1 MALVAIVGRP
11 NVGKSQLFNRLI
23 GERKAIVDDREGVT
37 RDRVYGKTDWNGKEF
52 TVVDTGGYVEGSD
65 DVFEKEIREQV
76 QMAIDD
82 ADVILFVVDA
92 TTGITPLDREVAGML
107 RKTKK
112 PVLLVVNKVDNAMKQ
127 ENVWEFYELGLD
139 EVFPVSAINGSG
151 TGDLLDA
158 VVEKLPGDKKE
169 EEKDDETPVFAVVGR
184 PNTGKSTFINTLF
197 GEKRNVVADIPGT
210 TRDTVKWKYNKY
222 GREFYIVDTAGM
234 RRKKN
239 VKDDVEYYSVLR
251 SIKAIENADVV
262 LLMLDATRG
271 MESQDLN
278 IFEIAKKNN
287 KGIVILVNKW
297 DLVEKDTHTAKEY
310 TEYIKEKIAPFTDV
324 PIVFISAKDKKRI
337 LKAIDEALH
346 VYENRKRKIKTS
358 ELNQVLLPIIKDN
371 PPPATK
377 GKYIKIKY
385 ITQLPTHSPKFA
397 FFANLP
403 QYIKEP
409 YKRFLENQIRS
420 HWDFTGVPIEIYF
433 RKK

>member
-1 MALVAIVGRP
+1 MGLVAIVGRP

-23 GERKAIVDDREGVT
+23 GERKAIVDDMEGVT
-37 RDRVYGKTDWNGKEF
+37 RDRVYGKSDWNGKEF
-52 TVVDTGGYVEGSD
+52 TVVDTGGYVHGSD

-82 ADVILFVVDA
+82 ADVILFVTDV
-92 TTGITPLDREVAGML
+92 TTGVTPLDREVADML
-107 RKTKK
+107 RKTEK
-112 PVLLVVNKVDNAMKQ
+112 PVLLVVNKVDNTQ
-127 ENVWEFYELGLD
+127 RQDDIWDFYELGWD

-151 TGDLLDA
+151 TGELLDA
-158 VVEKLPGDKKE
+158 VVEKLPEENKE
-169 EEKDDETPVFAVVGR
+169 EEQDDTPVFAVVGR
-184 PNTGKSTFINTLF
+184 PNVGKSTFINTLF
-197 GEKRNVVADIPGT
+197 GEKRNVVSDIAGT
-210 TRDTVKWKYNKY
+210 TRDTVKWLYNKF
-222 GREFYIVDTAGM
+222 GRKFYIVDTAGM

-262 LLMLDATRG
+262 LLMLDATKG

-297 DLVEKDTHTAKEY
+297 DLVEKDTHTVKEY
-310 TEYIKEKIAPFTDV
+310 TEAIKERIAPFTDV

-346 VYENRKRKIKTS
+346 VAENRKRRIKTS
-358 ELNQVLLPIIKDN
+358 ELNEVLLPIIKQN
-371 PPPATK
+371 PPPAVK
-377 GKYIKIKY
+377 GKYVKIKY
-385 ITQLPTHSPKFA
+385 VTQLPSHSPKFA

-409 YKRFLENQIRS
+409 YKRFLENQIRK

>member
-1 MALVAIVGRP
+1 MGLVAIVGRP

-23 GERKAIVDDREGVT
+23 GERKAIVDDMEGVT
-37 RDRVYGKTDWNGKEF
+37 RDRVYGKSDWNGKEF
-52 TVVDTGGYVEGSD
+52 TVVDTGGYVHGSD

-82 ADVILFVVDA
+82 ADVILFVTDVTA
-92 TTGITPLDREVAGML
+92 GVTPLDREVADML
-107 RKTKK
+107 RKTEK
-112 PVLLVVNKVDNAMKQ
+112 PVLLVVNKVDNTQ
-127 ENVWEFYELGLD
+127 RQDDIWDFYELGLD
-139 EVFPVSAINGSG
+139 EIFPVSAINGSG
-151 TGDLLDA
+151 TGELLDA
-158 VVEKLPGDKKE
+158 VVEKLPEEDKDE
-169 EEKDDETPVFAVVGR
+169 EQDDTPVFAVVGR
-184 PNTGKSTFINTLF
+184 PNVGKSTFINTLF
-197 GEKRNVVADIPGT
+197 GEKRNVVSDIAGT
-210 TRDTVKWKYNKY
+210 TRDTVKWLFNKF

-251 SIKAIENADVV
+251 AIKAIENADVV
-262 LLMLDATRG
+262 LLMLDATKG

-297 DLVEKDTHTAKEY
+297 DLVEKDTHTMKAYEKI
-310 TEYIKEKIAPFTDV
+310 IKERIAPFTDV
-324 PIVFISAKDKKRI
+324 PIIFISAKDKKRI

-346 VYENRKRKIKTS
+346 VAENRKRRIKTS
-358 ELNQVLLPIIKDN
+358 ELNEVLLPIIKQN
-371 PPPATK
+371 PPPAVK
-377 GKYIKIKY
+377 GKYVKIKY

-409 YKRFLENQIRS
+409 YKRFLENQIRKN
-420 HWDFTGVPIEIYF
+420 WDFTGVPIEIYF

>member
-1 MALVAIVGRP
+1 MGLVAIVGRP

-23 GERKAIVDDREGVT
+23 GERKAIVDDMEGVT
-37 RDRVYGKTDWNGKEF
+37 RDRVYGKSDWNGKEF
-52 TVVDTGGYVEGSD
+52 TVVDTGGYVHGSD

-82 ADVILFVVDA
+82 ADVILFVTDVTA
-92 TTGITPLDREVAGML
+92 GVTPLDREVADML
-107 RKTKK
+107 RKTEK
-112 PVLLVVNKVDNAMKQ
+112 PVLLVVNKVDNTQ
-127 ENVWEFYELGLD
+127 RQDDIWDFYELGWD

-151 TGDLLDA
+151 TGELLDA
-158 VVEKLPGDKKE
+158 VVEKLPEEDKD
-169 EEKDDETPVFAVVGR
+169 EEKDDTPVFAVVGR
-184 PNTGKSTFINTLF
+184 PNVGKSTFINTLF
-197 GEKRNVVADIPGT
+197 GDKRNVVSDIAGT
-210 TRDTVKWKYNKY
+210 TRDTVKWFFNKF
-222 GREFYIVDTAGM
+222 GRKFYIVDTAGM

-262 LLMLDATRG
+262 LLMLDATKG

-297 DLVEKDTHTAKEY
+297 DLVEKDTHTVKEY
-310 TEYIKEKIAPFTDV
+310 TEAIKERIAPFTDV

-346 VYENRKRKIKTS
+346 VAENRKRRIKTS
-358 ELNQVLLPIIKDN
+358 ELNEVLLPIIKQN
-371 PPPATK
+371 PPPAVK
-377 GKYIKIKY
+377 GKYVKIKY
-385 ITQLPTHSPKFA
+385 VTQLPSHSPKFA

-409 YKRFLENQIRS
+409 YKRFLENQIRK

>member
-23 GERKAIVDDREGVT
+23 GERKAIVDDMEGVT
-37 RDRVYGKTDWNGKEF
+37 RDRVYGKSDWNGKEF
-52 TVVDTGGYVEGSD
+52 TVVDTGGYVHGSD

-76 QMAIDD
+76 QMAVDD
-82 ADVILFVVDA
+82 ADVILFVTDVTA
-92 TTGITPLDREVAGML
+92 GVTPLDREVADML
-107 RKTKK
+107 RKTEK
-112 PVLLVVNKVDNAMKQ
+112 PVLLVVNKVDNTSRQ
-127 ENVWEFYELGLD
+127 DDVWDFYELGMD

-151 TGDLLDA
+151 TGELLDA
-158 VVEKLPGDKKE
+158 VVEKLPDEKKE
-169 EEKDDETPVFAVVGR
+169 EEKDEIPVFAVVGR
-184 PNTGKSTFINTLF
+184 PNVGKSTFINTLF
-197 GEKRNVVADIPGT
+197 GEKRNVVSDIAGT
-210 TRDTVKWKYNKY
+210 TRDTVKWFFNKF
-222 GREFYIVDTAGM
+222 GRQFYIVDTAGM

-251 SIKAIENADVV
+251 AIKAIENADVV

-297 DLVEKDTHTAKEY
+297 DLVEKDTHTMKEY
-310 TEYIKEKIAPFTDV
+310 EKVIKERIAPFTDV

-346 VYENRKRKIKTS
+346 VAENRKRRIKTS
-358 ELNQVLLPIIKDN
+358 ELNEVLLPIIKQN
-371 PPPATK
+371 PPPAVK
-377 GKYIKIKY
+377 GKYVKIKY
-385 ITQLPTHSPKFA
+385 VTQLPTHTPKFA